1 MCFEKTDLSWYA
13 HLCALFLSFRIQ
25 PLDTN
30 CRCLIA
36 GIIEAVC
43 LLLTLFCWEGLYLS
57 WNLTSKSLCEEEL
70 KRRGFGCNLNLI
82 A

>member
-36 GIIEAVC
+36 GIIEAVSVYFSHFSVGRVC
-43 LLLTLFCWEGLYLS
+43 ISVG
-57 WNLTSKSLCEEEL
+57 
-70 KRRGFGCNLNLI
+70 I
-82 A
+82 